1 MYSLS
6 FRQSYVEYHS
16 DMVSQLSNIK
26 ILLRVKCNVLSCK
39 SLLWVCHKVLSSYPT
54 KEQRIL
60 TNRINVK
67 QNELKIKFI
76 KDSQE
81 RKDRSLASVQWTLK
95 AASIGIHKVQIMKSI
110 ENENEEM
117 RTNRLTEEEKESEI
131 EWETPWWLRNCAQP
145 KREGSNAQAQYTDKE
160 RQDVRGR
167 EHIKDSK
174 GAASHPEIRTVY

>member
-26 ILLRVKCNVLSCK
+26 ILLRVKP
-39 SLLWVCHKVLSSYPT
+39 LLWVCHKVLSSYPT

-60 TNRINVK
+60 PNRINVK
-67 QNELKIKFI
+67 QNEQLKIKFI

-110 ENENEEM
+110 EKENEEM
-117 RTNRLTEEEKESEI
+117 RTNRLTEEEKGSEI

-160 RQDVRGR
+160 RGR
-167 EHIKDSK
+167 EGGEHIKDSK